1 MVTYWDT
8 SALLALLFEE
18 VHSARAKAANDQT
31 DYFLAW
37 RWIEVEARLGT
48 GRRNA
53 NPIQLDFLDR
63 WLSNAEYANFPEDD
77 YPVLIDLGLR
87 HKLRAADAGHLHS
100 LLQVRRL
107 YPEIVFV
114 CFDEALTAAAKV
126 ERVEVWE
133 G

>member
-1 MVTYWDT
+1 MVTFWDT

-18 VHSARAKAANDQT
+18 VHSPRAKAANDQT
-31 DYFLAW
+31 DSYLAW

-63 WLSNAEYANFPEDD
+63 WLNNAEYTNFPEDD
-77 YPVLIDLGLR
+77 YPALIELGLR

-100 LLQVRRL
+100 FLQVRRL
-107 YPEIVFV
+107 FPEIVFV
-114 CFDEALTAAAKV
+114 CFDDALTAAAKADGAA
-126 ERVEVWE
+126 VWE